1 MNVIYIVD
9 TMNRLNK
16 QRKKDSETDIKK
28 NIKKFQDK
36 IKNLNDVKKDNW
48 IVKIKKF
55 FKIKN

>member
-28 NIKKFQDK
+28 NIKKFQDNWMAK
-36 IKNLNDVKKDNW
+36 IKN
-48 IVKIKKF
+48 F
-55 FKIKN
+55 FKITN